1 MEILQIILPI
11 AIGALIG
18 YCTNYIAIKMLF
30 HPYKEVRIGQWK
42 LPFTPGVIPKNQPR
56 IAQAVGNAI
65 SKQLL
70 TSEDILN
77 EIKASSVK
85 ESFISGIEEFLFE
98 KEDTIGELLGD
109 DNSEIAEKASTIIT
123 DVLLDGVEQADL
135 KSVIAK
141 IASNALG
148 DILDNPLVSMFL
160 NGDRLDAIYENI
172 SNSFKDYIKMYG
184 KDAVMPIVQEKITEI
199 EDNPIKYSME
209 TLGISR
215 EPVREITGNI
225 IDDFIEDNGM
235 KIVQNINI
243 NEVVQRKIE
252 EMDAAELEQL
262 VFSVMKQ
269 ELQAVINL
277 GALIGAVI
285 GIINIFI

>member
-1 MEILQIILPI
+1 MEILHIIIPV

-30 HPYKEVRIGQWK
+30 HPYKEVKIGQWK

-85 ESFISGIEEFLFE
+85 ESFIGGIEEFLFE

-109 DNSEIAEKASTIIT
+109 DNGEISEKASSMIT
-123 DVLLDGVEQADL
+123 DVLIEGVGQADL

-160 NGDRLDAIYENI
+160 SGDRLDSIYENI

-184 KDAVMPIVQEKITEI
+184 KDAVMPVVKQKITEV

-209 TLGISR
+209 ALGVDR
-215 EPVREITGNI
+215 EPVREVVGNI
-225 IDDFIEDNGM
+225 IDNFIEDNGM

-243 NEVVQRKIE
+243 NEIVQKKIE

>member
-1 MEILQIILPI
+1 MEILHIIIPV

-30 HPYKEVRIGQWK
+30 HPYKEVKIGQWK

-85 ESFISGIEEFLFE
+85 ESFIGGIEEFLFE

-109 DNSEIAEKASTIIT
+109 DNGEISEKASSMIT
-123 DVLLDGVEQADL
+123 DVLIEGVGQADL

-160 NGDRLDAIYENI
+160 SGDRLDSIYENI

-184 KDAVMPIVQEKITEI
+184 KDAVMPIVKQKITEV

-209 TLGISR
+209 ALGVDR
-215 EPVREITGNI
+215 EPVREVVGNI
-225 IDDFIEDNGM
+225 IDNFIEDNGM

-243 NEVVQRKIE
+243 NEIVQKKIE